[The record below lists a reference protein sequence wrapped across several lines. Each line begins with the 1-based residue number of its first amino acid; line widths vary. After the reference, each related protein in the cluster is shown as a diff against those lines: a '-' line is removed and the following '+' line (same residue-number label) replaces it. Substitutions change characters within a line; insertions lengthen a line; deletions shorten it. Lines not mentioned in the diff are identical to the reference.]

1 MMNYS
6 NQSYLRKCNKK
17 KNMLLVEDYS
27 CYFTLDLQHTCW
39 SFIDIHLHLKIQG
52 KTQK

>member
-1 MMNYS
+1 
-6 NQSYLRKCNKK
+6 
-17 KNMLLVEDYS
+17 MLLRMELLWLSTVEDYS

-39 SFIDIHLHLKIQG
+39 SFIDIHLHLQIQG